1 MDRAEAAGFG
11 VAVTGHAA
19 LLAMMT
25 LGLATAI
32 KPPKISN
39 PIEVSFVEEVG
50 LTSTAPQ
57 PLEVPPEQG
66 MAPELGAPEDST
78 PPPEPVLP
86 APPEPAPR
94 PQPQP
99 RQAAPEPR
107 PAPTRPREARA
118 KAQPQPSPKS
128 SQADRR
134 PRLGRDILR
143 GLGSDPAPKA
153 APRPAAAM
161 TGEARA
167 SINSAIRRALLP
179 CQRQNLPA
187 PEAAEVQVV
196 VNVTLNRD
204 GSLAEAAVSR
214 VINSDPELERYERRM
229 RDLALN
235 VIRQCTPIRGLPAE
249 LYDVPRGWRQFP
261 YTFDARRS

>member
-19 LLAMMT
+19 LLAAMT

-32 KPPKISN
+32 NPPTSSN
-39 PIEVSFVEEVG
+39 PIEVSFVEDVG
-50 LTSTAPQ
+50 LTSAAPQ
-57 PLEVPPEQG
+57 TVEVPPEQG
-66 MAPELGAPEDST
+66 MAPEVGPPEDS
-78 PPPEPVLP
+78 
-86 APPEPAPR
+86 APPEHVSPSPPEAE
-94 PQPQP
+94 PQP
-99 RQAAPEPR
+99 RQAVTQPR
-107 PAPTRPREARA
+107 ATPTPPLDARARTRP
-118 KAQPQPSPKS
+118 KPSDQPSK
-128 SQADRR
+128 ADRR
-134 PRLGRDILR
+134 PRLGRDILS
-143 GLGSDPAPKA
+143 GFGTDPAPKA

-167 SINSAIRRALLP
+167 SINAAIRRALLP

-214 VINSDPELERYERRM
+214 VINTDPDLERYERRM

-249 LYDVPRGWRQFP
+249 LYDVPRGWRRFP

>member
-1 MDRAEAAGFG
+1 MDRAEAAGLG

-19 LLAMMT
+19 LLAALT
-25 LGLATAI
+25 LGLASAVT
-32 KPPKISN
+32 PPFSSN

-50 LTSTAPQ
+50 LTSAAPQ
-57 PLEVPPEQG
+57 PIETPPEQG
-66 MAPELGAPEDST
+66 MAPEVGAPEDAT
-78 PPPEPVLP
+78 PPPEPVAP
-86 APPEPAPR
+86 TPPEPK

-99 RQAAPEPR
+99 RQAV
-107 PAPTRPREARA
+107 
-118 KAQPQPSPKS
+118 AQPQPKAAPRTPRTSR
-128 SQADRR
+128 SQPQPRNNRQADADRR

-143 GLGSDPAPKA
+143 GIGADPAPKA
-153 APRPAAAM
+153 PARPAAAM

-167 SINSAIRRALLP
+167 SINAAIRRALLP

-204 GSLAEAAVSR
+204 GSLAEANVNR
-214 VINSDPELERYERRM
+214 VINNDPELERYERRM

-261 YTFDARRS
+261 YTFDARRT